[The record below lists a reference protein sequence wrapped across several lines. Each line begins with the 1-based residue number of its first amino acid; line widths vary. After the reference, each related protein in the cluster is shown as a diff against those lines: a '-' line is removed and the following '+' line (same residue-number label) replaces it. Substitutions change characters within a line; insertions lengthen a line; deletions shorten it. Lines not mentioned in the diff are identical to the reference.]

1 MDNIE
6 IFKMNSCDIDE
17 VINLEDTHNL
27 HILSKNIITE
37 DLKNDNNHYFIAKI
51 NDEIVA
57 YLAISYLLDT
67 ADIISIVVAK
77 KHTKKG
83 IASLLLN
90 YFFNFC
96 KENKIEKILLEVRES
111 NTAAQNL
118 YLKHGFIKIS
128 ERKNYYESKETAY
141 IMEKIIP
148 IN

>member
-1 MDNIE
+1 MFTIKIIGVLLVVVTCSFIGTLKSRALFERRKKLLLVLDGVN
-6 IFKMNSCDIDE
+6 MLHAYIDQGE
-17 VINLEDTHNL
+17 FEL
-27 HILSKNIITE
+27 HIAINNAFSKCIFLRFCEDKILCEDE

-96 KENKIEKILLEVRES
+96 KER
-111 NTAAQNL
+111 
-118 YLKHGFIKIS
+118 
-128 ERKNYYESKETAY
+128 
-141 IMEKIIP
+141 
-148 IN
+148 